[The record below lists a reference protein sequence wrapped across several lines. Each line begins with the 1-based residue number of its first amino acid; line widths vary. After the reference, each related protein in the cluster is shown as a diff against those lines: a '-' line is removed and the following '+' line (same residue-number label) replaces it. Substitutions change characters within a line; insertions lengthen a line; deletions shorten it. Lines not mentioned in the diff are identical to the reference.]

1 MMDFAIDNS
10 GGRLVT
16 AREVAFALAFLGS
29 EAAVFVNGVNLN
41 VDNGFTASMAT
52 GQMDFSTLS

>member
-1 MMDFAIDNS
+1 
-10 GGRLVT
+10 VT